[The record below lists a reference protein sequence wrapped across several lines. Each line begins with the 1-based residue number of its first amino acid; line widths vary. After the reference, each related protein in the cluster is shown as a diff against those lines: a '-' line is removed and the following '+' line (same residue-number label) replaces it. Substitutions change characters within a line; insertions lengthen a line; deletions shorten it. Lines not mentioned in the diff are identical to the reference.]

1 MIWTLSVTYLKSK
14 QEEALYKVID
24 TGYPLNGDTP
34 TVPTETAPDGRPI
47 YDMTGKRTYKAG
59 LFNDCCGER
68 EVISATLNKAFRDGD
83 TVVSISYTGQD
94 NTELSGMTS
103 STSNSNFGKTGAIDF
118 NNRRAMTSI
127 YETEHRLL
135 ATLRSKHYF
144 FGTDKPTTFT
154 LIFERKS
161 GCLLIQLLIHTQ
173 VGQVIT
179 RPRLLVMTLI

>member
-1 MIWTLSVTYLKSK
+1 
-14 QEEALYKVID
+14 
-24 TGYPLNGDTP
+24 
-34 TVPTETAPDGRPI
+34 
-47 YDMTGKRTYKAG
+47 MTGKRTYKAG

-161 GCLLIQLLIHTQ
+161 GLPAYPTFDTYTSWPGDYKTKAFGYDFNLNDDSSLLIEAL
-173 VGQVIT
+173 
-179 RPRLLVMTLI
+179 